1 MKLRI
6 YTIACTVLVALGCLC
21 ACQEDFDNGPLA
33 GDENTWVLNLEA
45 TAIQASRSAGQDE
58 YNENQVASADVFFFT
73 EADGTCIYAQTGL
86 VPDGTQLRVTLDNE
100 KVKFGGS
107 YFVYVIANG
116 RAYYSGIDNTTAV
129 GKTVADLKDVTIRTT
144 WKDGYEESNGE
155 IEESLLM
162 DGADNVLISQNKPG
176 KVQLTRAMAKVAL
189 FPTVEAS
196 VISEARVEYTPV
208 LKDMTVTMV
217 YGVQATNLGDDYAVQ
232 TTDYVDRIRRH
243 YQVSENAD
251 TGVHPP
257 FYSYPNPE
265 STVDRKNT
273 YLILCVPWRMKSE
286 SGDVQAAN
294 YYYRVPIAG
303 KDDVPVLLERNHYY
317 KVNVHVGVLGSLN
330 PRDAVELT
338 GNFAIYDWFDME
350 ISADMQHYE
359 YLVLD
364 EYSSVM
370 NNVNE
375 LRMPYV
381 SSSALMTNET
391 RITKVTYP
399 NYNSDTQG
407 SHTSTV
413 TLDTLEKI
421 RNAGFSLSWN
431 NGELIFTHP
440 VTTED
445 YVPYTITV
453 EVWNEQELDAT
464 WEITQYPAIYI
475 VGDYNPNGDE
485 NRFVY
490 GRSEETVNSDWYTD
504 PIEDDDGNDLGGVNN
519 PNSSSASNANL
530 NQYTIYITSFDIEGS
545 EYAIGDPRSSSV
557 NNLSFLSKKSD
568 SKGKKLTHYYP
579 SRQTEVD
586 NVIAPAFKIASSWGV
601 TYDISY
607 AEAQRRCASYQ
618 ENGYPA
624 GRWRVPTEAEIE
636 YIVSLSNRGVI
647 PALFN
652 GQYFASSGRYYD
664 NGYHEDGW
672 GGSYIDPSAIGFH
685 DSNGNDYAVRCV
697 YDVWYW
703 GNEKMSEKGGSD
715 TEFVWGDEPMR

>member
-58 YNENQVASADVFFFT
+58 YNENKVASADVFFFT

-100 KVKFGGS
+100 EVKFGGS

-116 RAYYSGIDNTTAV
+116 RAYYTGIDNTTAV

-155 IEESLLM
+155 IEEFLLM
-162 DGADNVLISQNKPG
+162 DGAANVLISQNTPG
-176 KVQLTRAMAKVAL
+176 KVKLTRAMAKVAL

-196 VISEARVEYTPV
+196 VTSEAGVEYTPV

-243 YQVSENAD
+243 YQVSENAN

-381 SSSALMTNET
+381 SSSALTMSRT
-391 RITKVTYP
+391 RIKKVTYP
-399 NYNSDTQG
+399 NYNAKTDDD
-407 SHTSTV
+407 SHTDTV
-413 TLDTLEKI
+413 ELDTPEAI
-421 RNAGFSLSWN
+421 QNAGFLLSWN
-431 NGELIFTHP
+431 NDELIFTHT

-453 EVWNEQELDAT
+453 EVWNEQGLDAT

-475 VGDYNPNGDE
+475 VGDYNPDGAN

-490 GRSEETVNSDWYTD
+490 GRSKETSIGWWND
-504 PIEDDDGNDLGGVNN
+504 PIEDDAGNDLGGVND
-519 PNSSSASNANL
+519 PRGSATNENL
-530 NQYTIYITSFDIEGS
+530 NQYTIYITSFDIAGS
-545 EYAIGDPRSSSV
+545 NYAIGDPRSSTV
-557 NNLSFLSKKSD
+557 DNLDELKNTFNGETLS
-568 SKGKKLTHYYP
+568 HYYP
-579 SRQTEVD
+579 TRKNDVQ

-601 TYDISY
+601 VNSGSLNYET
-607 AEAQRRCASYQ
+607 AKRRCASYQ

-624 GRWRVPTEAEIE
+624 GRWRVPTEAEIQ
-636 YIVSLSNRGVI
+636 YIVSLSDRGVI
-647 PALFN
+647 PVLF
-652 GQYFASSGRYYD
+652 GGDYYASSGRYYD
-664 NGYHEDGW
+664 NE
-672 GGSYIDPSAIGFH
+672 SSPAGFH
-685 DSNGNDYAVRCV
+685 DDSSGSHAVRCV

-703 GNEKMSEKGGSD
+703 GNKKMSEKGGSD
-715 TEFVWGDEPMR
+715 TQFVWGDEPMR

>member
-58 YNENQVASADVFFFT
+58 YNENKVGSADVFFFT
-73 EADGTCIYAQTGL
+73 EANGACIYAQTGL

-100 KVKFGGS
+100 KVKFGGR

-129 GKTVADLKDVTIRTT
+129 EKTVADLKDVTIRTT

-162 DGADNVLISQNKPG
+162 DGAAHVLISQDKPG

-196 VISEARVEYTPV
+196 VISEAGVEYTPV

-243 YQVSENAD
+243 YQVSENAN

-399 NYNSDTQG
+399 NYNAKTDDA
-407 SHTSTV
+407 SHTDTV
-413 TLDTLEKI
+413 ELDTPQAI
-421 RNAGFSLSWN
+421 RDAGFSLSWN
-431 NGELIFTHP
+431 NDELIFTHT

-453 EVWNEQELDAT
+453 EVWNEQGLDAT

-475 VGDYNPNGDE
+475 VGDYNPDGAS

-490 GRSEETVNSDWYTD
+490 GVSSGNVY
-504 PIEDDDGNDLGGVNN
+504 DDDKEWNDRNGNTLGGVNN
-519 PNSSSASNANL
+519 PLVNATNKNL
-530 NQYTIYITSFDIEGS
+530 NQYTIYITSFDIAGS
-545 EYAIGDPRSSSV
+545 NYAIGDPRSSTV
-557 NNLSFLSKKSD
+557 DNLDFLNKEINGETLSY
-568 SKGKKLTHYYP
+568 YYP
-579 SRQTEVD
+579 TRKDDVQ

-601 TYDISY
+601 VDKSSLTYET
-607 AEAQRRCASYQ
+607 AKRRCASYQ

-624 GRWRVPTEAEIE
+624 GRWRVPTEAEIQ
-636 YIVSLSNRGVI
+636 YIVSLSDRGVI
-647 PALFN
+647 PVLF
-652 GQYFASSGRYYD
+652 GGDYYASSGRYYD
-664 NGYHEDGW
+664 NESSPAGFRDDSR
-672 GGSYIDPSAIGFH
+672 GGH
-685 DSNGNDYAVRCV
+685 AVRCV

-715 TEFVWGDEPMR
+715 T

>member
-58 YNENQVASADVFFFT
+58 YNENKVASADVFFFT
-73 EADGTCIYAQTGL
+73 EANGACIYAQTGL

-116 RAYYSGIDNTTAV
+116 RAYYSDIDNTTAV

-162 DGADNVLISQNKPG
+162 DGAANVLISQNTPG

-196 VISEARVEYTPV
+196 VTSEAGVEYTPV

-243 YQVSENAD
+243 YQVSENAN

-303 KDDVPVLLERNHYY
+303 KDDIPVLLERNHYY

-381 SSSALMTNET
+381 SSSALTMSKT

-399 NYNSDTQG
+399 NYNAKTDDD
-407 SHTSTV
+407 SHTDTV
-413 TLDTLEKI
+413 ELDTPEAI
-421 RNAGFSLSWN
+421 QNAGFLLSWN
-431 NGELIFTHP
+431 NDELIFTHT

-453 EVWNEQELDAT
+453 EVWNEQGLDAT

-475 VGDYNPNGDE
+475 VGDYNPDGAS

-490 GRSEETVNSDWYTD
+490 GVSSGSVY
-504 PIEDDDGNDLGGVNN
+504 DDDNNSLGGVNN
-519 PNSSSASNANL
+519 PLSGSSSNQNL
-530 NQYTIYITSFDIEGS
+530 NQYTIYITSFDIAGS
-545 EYAIGDPRSSSV
+545 NYAIGDPRSSTV
-557 NNLSFLSKKSD
+557 DNLDFLNKEIN
-568 SKGKKLTHYYP
+568 GKTLSYYYP
-579 SRQTEVD
+579 TRKNDVQ

-601 TYDISY
+601 VNSGSLTYET
-607 AEAQRRCASYQ
+607 AKRRCASYQ

-624 GRWRVPTEAEIE
+624 GRWRVPTEAEIQ
-636 YIVSLSNRGVI
+636 YIVSLSDRGVI
-647 PALFN
+647 PVLF
-652 GQYFASSGRYYD
+652 GGDYYASSGRYYD
-664 NGYHEDGW
+664 NDSSPAGFRDDSW
-672 GGSYIDPSAIGFH
+672 GGH
-685 DSNGNDYAVRCV
+685 VVRCV

-715 TEFVWGDEPMR
+715 TQFVWDDEPMR

>member
-58 YNENQVASADVFFFT
+58 YNENKVASADVFFFT

-100 KVKFGGS
+100 KVKFGSS

-129 GKTVADLKDVTIRTT
+129 GKTVANLKDVTIRTT

-196 VISEARVEYTPV
+196 VTSEAGVEYTPV

-243 YQVSENAD
+243 YQVSENAN

-381 SSSALMTNET
+381 SSSALTMGKTQ
-391 RITKVTYP
+391 ITKVTYP

-413 TLDTLEKI
+413 TLDTPEEI
-421 RNAGFSLSWN
+421 QSEGFSLTWN
-431 NGELIFTHP
+431 DDELIFTHT

-475 VGDYNPNGDE
+475 VGDYNPNGNE

-490 GRSEETVNSDWYTD
+490 GRNWITSDRD
-504 PIEDDDGNDLGGVNN
+504 PIKDDRGNSLGGVNN
-519 PNSSSASNANL
+519 TNNATNKNL
-530 NQYTIYITSFDIEGS
+530 NQYTIYITSFDIAGS
-545 EYAIGDPRSSSV
+545 NYAIGDPRSSTV
-557 NNLSFLSKKSD
+557 DNLDFLNKEINRETLSY
-568 SKGKKLTHYYP
+568 YYP
-579 SRQTEVD
+579 TRKNDVQ

-601 TYDISY
+601 VDANSLTYET
-607 AEAQRRCASYQ
+607 AKRRCASYQ

-624 GRWRVPTEAEIE
+624 GRWRVPTEAEIQ
-636 YIVSLSNRGVI
+636 YIVSLSDRGVI
-647 PALFN
+647 PVLF
-652 GQYFASSGRYYD
+652 GGDYYASSGRYYD
-664 NGYHEDGW
+664 NE
-672 GGSYIDPSAIGFH
+672 SSPAGFH
-685 DSNGNDYAVRCV
+685 DDSRGGHAVRCV

-715 TEFVWGDEPMR
+715 TQFVWGDEPMR

>member
-45 TAIQASRSAGQDE
+45 TAVQPSRSPGVDE
-58 YNENQVASADVFFFT
+58 YNENKVTSADVFFFND
-73 EADGTCIYAQTGL
+73 ADGQCIYAQTGL
-86 VPDGTQLRVTLDNE
+86 EPVENELRVKLADTA
-100 KVKFGGS
+100 VSFGNS
-107 YFVYVIANG
+107 YYIYVIANG
-116 RAYYSGIDNTTAV
+116 RAYYANVNDASAV
-129 GKTVADLKDVTIRTT
+129 GMTIAELQDKRIRTT
-144 WKDGYEESNGE
+144 WKDGYEPNGE

-162 DGADNVLISQNKPG
+162 DGEASVTVSRETPGEISLK
-176 KVQLTRAMAKVAL
+176 RAMAKVAL
-189 FPTVEAS
+189 FPSVTTEPIVENG
-196 VISEARVEYTPV
+196 VEYTPIV
-208 LKDMTVTMV
+208 NAMSVTMV
-217 YGVQATNLGDDYAVQ
+217 YGVQATNLAGDYEVVAE
-232 TTDYVDRIRRH
+232 DYVTRMHRAYTQDGTKH
-243 YQVSENAD
+243 L
-251 TGVHPP
+251 P
-257 FYSYPNPE
+257 FYSYPNPLN
-265 STVDRKNT
+265 TKDRKDS
-273 YLILCVPWRMKSE
+273 YLILCVPWNMKTATGE
-286 SGDVQAAN
+286 EPVN
-294 YYYRVPIAG
+294 YYYRVPITGSEDTPA
-303 KDDVPVLLERNHYY
+303 LLKRNKYY
-317 KVNVHVGVLGSLN
+317 KVNVNVSVLGSMN
-330 PRDAVELT
+330 PREAVTL
-338 GNFAIYDWFDME
+338 NADFIIYDWFDMD
-350 ISADMQHYE
+350 ISADMNNYK
-359 YLVLD
+359 YLVLE
-364 EYSSVM
+364 EYTSVM
-370 NNVNE
+370 NNTNE

-381 SSSALMTNET
+381 SSSALTMGKTQ
-391 RITKVTYP
+391 ITKVTYP

-413 TLDTLEKI
+413 TLDTPEEI
-421 RNAGFSLSWN
+421 QSEGFLLTWN
-431 NGELIFTHP
+431 DDELIFTHP

-453 EVWNEQELDAT
+453 EVWNEQGLDAT

-475 VGDYNPNGDE
+475 VGDYNPDGDE

-490 GRSEETVNSDWYTD
+490 GRSEETVNSGWYTD

-557 NNLSFLSKKSD
+557 NNLSFLSEKSD

-601 TYDISY
+601 TIDISY

-715 TEFVWGDEPMR
+715 TQFVWGDEPMR

>member
-58 YNENQVASADVFFFT
+58 YNENKVASADVFFFT

-100 KVKFGGS
+100 EVKFGGS

-116 RAYYSGIDNTTAV
+116 RAYYTGIDNTTAV

-155 IEESLLM
+155 IEKSLLM
-162 DGADNVLISQNKPG
+162 DGADNVLISQNTPG
-176 KVQLTRAMAKVAL
+176 KVKLTRAMAKVAL

-196 VISEARVEYTPV
+196 VTSEAGVEYTPV

-243 YQVSENAD
+243 YQVSENEN

-303 KDDVPVLLERNHYY
+303 KDDIPVLLERNHYY

-413 TLDTLEKI
+413 TLDTPEKI
-421 RNAGFSLSWN
+421 QSEGFSLTWN
-431 NGELIFTHP
+431 DDELIFIHT

-453 EVWNEQELDAT
+453 EVWNEQGLDAT

-475 VGDYNPNGDE
+475 VGDYNPNGAN

-490 GRSEETVNSDWYTD
+490 GESSGSVY
-504 PIEDDDGNDLGGVNN
+504 DDDNNSLGGVNN
-519 PNSSSASNANL
+519 PLSGSSSNQNL
-530 NQYTIYITSFDIEGS
+530 NQYTIYITSFDITGS
-545 EYAIGDPRSSSV
+545 NYAIGDPRSSTV
-557 NNLSFLSKKSD
+557 DNLDELKKTFKGETLS
-568 SKGKKLTHYYP
+568 HYYP
-579 SRQTEVD
+579 TRKNDVQ

-601 TYDISY
+601 VNSGSLNYVT
-607 AEAQRRCASYQ
+607 AKRRCASYQ

-624 GRWRVPTEAEIE
+624 GRWRVPTEAEIQ
-636 YIVSLSNRGVI
+636 YIVSLSDRGVI
-647 PALFN
+647 PVLF
-652 GQYFASSGRYYD
+652 GGDYYASSGRYYD
-664 NGYHEDGW
+664 NE
-672 GGSYIDPSAIGFH
+672 SSPAGFH
-685 DSNGNDYAVRCV
+685 DDSRGGHAVRCV

-715 TEFVWGDEPMR
+715 TQFVWGDEPMR

>member
-58 YNENQVASADVFFFT
+58 YNENEVASADVFFFT
-73 EADGTCIYAQTGL
+73 EANGACIYAQTGL

-116 RAYYSGIDNTTAV
+116 RAYYSDIDNTTAV

-413 TLDTLEKI
+413 TLDTPEEI

-715 TEFVWGDEPMR
+715 TKFVWGDEPMR

>member
-45 TAIQASRSAGQDE
+45 TAVQPSRSPGVDE
-58 YNENQVASADVFFFT
+58 YNENKVTSADVFFFN
-73 EADGTCIYAQTGL
+73 EADGQCIYAQTGL
-86 VPDGTQLRVTLDNE
+86 KPVGNELRVKLADTA
-100 KVKFGGS
+100 VSFGNS
-107 YFVYVIANG
+107 YYIYVIANG
-116 RAYYSGIDNTTAV
+116 RAYYADVNDASAV
-129 GKTVADLKDVTIRTT
+129 DMTIAELQAKRIRTT
-144 WKDGYEESNGE
+144 WKDGYEPNGE

-162 DGADNVLISQNKPG
+162 DGEALVTVSRETPG
-176 KVQLTRAMAKVAL
+176 EVSLKRAMAKVAL
-189 FPTVEAS
+189 FPTVEDKI
-196 VISEARVEYTPV
+196 VENGVEYTPI
-208 LKDMTVTMV
+208 LEDMSVTMV
-217 YGVQATNLGDDYAVQ
+217 YGVQATNLAGDYEVAAE
-232 TTDYVDRIRRH
+232 DYVTRMHRAYTQDGTKH
-243 YQVSENAD
+243 V
-251 TGVHPP
+251 P
-257 FYSYPNPE
+257 FYSYPNLLN
-265 STVDRKNT
+265 TTDRKDS
-273 YLILCVPWRMKSE
+273 YLILCVPWNMKTATGE
-286 SGDVQAAN
+286 EPVN
-294 YYYRVPIAG
+294 YYYRVPITGSEDTPA
-303 KDDVPVLLERNHYY
+303 LLERNKYY
-317 KVNVHVGVLGSLN
+317 KVNVNVSVLGSMN
-330 PRDAVELT
+330 PREAVTL
-338 GNFAIYDWFDME
+338 NADFIIYDWFDMD
-350 ISADMQHYE
+350 ISADMNNYK
-359 YLVLD
+359 YLVLE
-364 EYSSVM
+364 EYTSVM
-370 NNVNE
+370 NNTNE
-375 LRMPYV
+375 LSMPYV
-381 SSSALMTNET
+381 SSSALTMGKTQ
-391 RITKVTYP
+391 ITKVTYP

-413 TLDTLEKI
+413 TLDTPEKI
-421 RNAGFSLSWN
+421 QSEGFSLTWN
-431 NGELIFTHP
+431 DDELIFTHT

-475 VGDYNPNGDE
+475 VGDYNPNGNE

-490 GRSEETVNSDWYTD
+490 GRSEETVNSGWYTD

-579 SRQTEVD
+579 TRQTEVD

-607 AEAQRRCASYQ
+607 TEAQRRCASYQ

-664 NGYHEDGW
+664 NGYRE
-672 GGSYIDPSAIGFH
+672 SYIDPSAIGFH
-685 DSNGNDYAVRCV
+685 DSDGDDYAVRCV

-715 TEFVWGDEPMR
+715 TEFVWGDEPMQ

>member
-58 YNENQVASADVFFFT
+58 YNENKVASADVFFFT
-73 EADGTCIYAQTGL
+73 EADGRCIYAQTGL

-116 RAYYSGIDNTTAV
+116 RAYYTGIDNTTAV
-129 GKTVADLKDVTIRTT
+129 GKTVAYLKDVTIRTT

-162 DGADNVLISQNKPG
+162 DGAADVLISQNKPG
-176 KVQLTRAMAKVAL
+176 KVKLTRAMAKVAL

-196 VISEARVEYTPV
+196 VTSEAGVEYTPV

-243 YQVSENAD
+243 YQVSENAN

-286 SGDVQAAN
+286 SGDVQAVN

-317 KVNVHVGVLGSLN
+317 KVNVHVGVLGSLS

-381 SSSALMTNET
+381 SSSALTMSNT

-399 NYNSDTQG
+399 NYNAKTDDD
-407 SHTSTV
+407 SHTDTV
-413 TLDTLEKI
+413 ELDTPEAI
-421 RNAGFSLSWN
+421 QNAGFLLLWN
-431 NGELIFTHP
+431 NDELIFTHT

-453 EVWNEQELDAT
+453 EVWNEQGLDAT
-464 WEITQYPAIYI
+464 WEIIQYPAIYI
-475 VGDYNPNGDE
+475 VGDYNKNGAN

-490 GRSEETVNSDWYTD
+490 GESSGSVY
-504 PIEDDDGNDLGGVNN
+504 DDDNNNLGGVNN
-519 PNSSSASNANL
+519 PSTSSSSNSNL

-568 SKGKKLTHYYP
+568 SKSKKLTHYYP
-579 SRQTEVD
+579 TRQTEVD

-607 AEAQRRCASYQ
+607 TEAQRRCASYQ

-715 TEFVWGDEPMR
+715 TKFVWGDEPMR

>member
-21 ACQEDFDNGPLA
+21 ACQEDFDNGPLV

-58 YNENQVASADVFFFT
+58 YNENKVASADVFFFT
-73 EADGTCIYAQTGL
+73 EVDGTCIYAQTGL

-100 KVKFGGS
+100 EVKFGGS

-116 RAYYSGIDNTTAV
+116 RAYYSDIDNTTAV

-162 DGADNVLISQNKPG
+162 DGAANVQISQNTPG
-176 KVQLTRAMAKVAL
+176 KVKLTRAMAKVAL

-196 VISEARVEYTPV
+196 VTSEAGVEYTPV

-243 YQVSENAD
+243 YQVSENAN

-381 SSSALMTNET
+381 SSSALTMSKT

-399 NYNSDTQG
+399 NYNAKTDDD
-407 SHTSTV
+407 SHTDTV
-413 TLDTLEKI
+413 ELDTPEAIQK
-421 RNAGFSLSWN
+421 AGFLLSWN
-431 NGELIFTHP
+431 NDELIFTHT

-453 EVWNEQELDAT
+453 EVWNEQGLDAT

-475 VGDYNPNGDE
+475 VGDYNPNGAN

-490 GRSEETVNSDWYTD
+490 GKSSGSVY
-504 PIEDDDGNDLGGVNN
+504 DDDNNSLGGVNN
-519 PNSSSASNANL
+519 PLVNATNKNL
-530 NQYTIYITSFDIEGS
+530 NQYTIYITSFDIAGS
-545 EYAIGDPRSSSV
+545 NYAIGDPRFSTV
-557 NNLSFLSKKSD
+557 DNLDFLNKEINRETLSY
-568 SKGKKLTHYYP
+568 YYP
-579 SRQTEVD
+579 TRKDDVQ

-601 TYDISY
+601 VDKSSLTYET
-607 AEAQRRCASYQ
+607 AKRRCASYQ

-624 GRWRVPTEAEIE
+624 GRWRVPTEAEIQ
-636 YIVSLSNRGVI
+636 YIVSLSDRGVI
-647 PALFN
+647 PVLF
-652 GQYFASSGRYYD
+652 GGDYYASSGRYYD
-664 NGYHEDGW
+664 NESSPAGFRDDSR
-672 GGSYIDPSAIGFH
+672 GGH
-685 DSNGNDYAVRCV
+685 AVRCV

>member
-58 YNENQVASADVFFFT
+58 YNENKVASADVFFFT
-73 EADGTCIYAQTGL
+73 EANGACIYAQTGL

-116 RAYYSGIDNTTAV
+116 RAYYSDIDNTTAV

-162 DGADNVLISQNKPG
+162 DGADNVLISQNTPG

-196 VISEARVEYTPV
+196 VTSEAGVEYTPV

-243 YQVSENAD
+243 YQVSENAN

-381 SSSALMTNET
+381 SSSALTMSKT

-399 NYNSDTQG
+399 NYNAKTDDD
-407 SHTSTV
+407 SHTDTV
-413 TLDTLEKI
+413 ELDTPEAI
-421 RNAGFSLSWN
+421 QNAGFLLSWN
-431 NGELIFTHP
+431 NDELIFTHT

-453 EVWNEQELDAT
+453 EVWNEQGLDAT

-475 VGDYNPNGDE
+475 VGDYNPDGAN

-490 GRSEETVNSDWYTD
+490 GRSKETSIGWWND
-504 PIEDDDGNDLGGVNN
+504 PIEDDAGNDLGGVND
-519 PNSSSASNANL
+519 PRGSATNENL
-530 NQYTIYITSFDIEGS
+530 NQYTIYITSFDIAGS
-545 EYAIGDPRSSSV
+545 NYAIGDPRSSTV
-557 NNLSFLSKKSD
+557 DNLDELKNTFNGETLS
-568 SKGKKLTHYYP
+568 HYYP
-579 SRQTEVD
+579 TRKNDVQ

-601 TYDISY
+601 VNSGSLNYVT
-607 AEAQRRCASYQ
+607 AKRRCASYQ

-624 GRWRVPTEAEIE
+624 GRWRVPTEAEIQ
-636 YIVSLSNRGVI
+636 YIVSLSDRGVI
-647 PALFN
+647 PVLF
-652 GQYFASSGRYYD
+652 GGDYYASSGRYYD
-664 NGYHEDGW
+664 NE
-672 GGSYIDPSAIGFH
+672 SSPAGFH
-685 DSNGNDYAVRCV
+685 DDSSGSHAVRCV

-715 TEFVWGDEPMR
+715 TQFVWGDEPMR

>member
-58 YNENQVASADVFFFT
+58 YKENKVASADVFFFT
-73 EADGTCIYAQTGL
+73 EDNGECIYAQTGL

-100 KVKFGGS
+100 KVKFGGR

-129 GKTVADLKDVTIRTT
+129 RKTVADLKDVTIRTT

-162 DGADNVLISQNKPG
+162 DGAANVLISQNKPG

-196 VISEARVEYTPV
+196 VISEAGVEYTPV

-243 YQVSENAD
+243 YQVSENAN

-381 SSSALMTNET
+381 SSSALTMSKT

-399 NYNSDTQG
+399 NYNADTFDD
-407 SHTSTV
+407 SHTKTE
-413 TLDTLEKI
+413 TLETPQDI
-421 RNAGFSLSWN
+421 EDAGFLLTWN
-431 NGELIFTHP
+431 NDELIFTHT

-453 EVWNEQELDAT
+453 EVWNEQGLDAT

-475 VGDYNPNGDE
+475 VGDYNPNGAN

-490 GRSEETVNSDWYTD
+490 GVSSGDVY
-504 PIEDDDGNDLGGVNN
+504 DDYEGSWPLYRGNTLGGVND
-519 PNSSSASNANL
+519 PTDNATNQNL
-530 NQYTIYITSFDIEGS
+530 NQYTIYITSFDIAGS
-545 EYAIGDPRSSSV
+545 NYAIGDPRSSTV
-557 NNLSFLSKKSD
+557 DNLD
-568 SKGKKLTHYYP
+568 YLTKTIHGETLNYYYP
-579 SRQTEVD
+579 TRKNDVQ

-601 TYDISY
+601 VDKSSLTYET
-607 AEAQRRCASYQ
+607 AKRRCASYQ

-624 GRWRVPTEAEIE
+624 GRWRVPTEAEIQ
-636 YIVSLSNRGVI
+636 YIVSLSDRGVI
-647 PALFN
+647 PVLF
-652 GQYFASSGRYYD
+652 GGDYYASSGRYYD
-664 NGYHEDGW
+664 NESSPAGFRDDSR
-672 GGSYIDPSAIGFH
+672 GGH
-685 DSNGNDYAVRCV
+685 AVRCV

>member
-58 YNENQVASADVFFFT
+58 YNENKVASADVFFFT
-73 EADGTCIYAQTGL
+73 EADGRCIYAQTGL

-116 RAYYSGIDNTTAV
+116 RAYYTDIDNTTAV

-144 WKDGYEESNGE
+144 WKDGYKESNGE

-162 DGADNVLISQNKPG
+162 DGAANVQISQNTPR
-176 KVQLTRAMAKVAL
+176 KVKLTRAMAKVAL

-196 VISEARVEYTPV
+196 VTSEAGVEYTPV

-243 YQVSENAD
+243 YQVSENAN

-317 KVNVHVGVLGSLN
+317 KVNVHVGVLGSLS

-381 SSSALMTNET
+381 SSSALTMSKT

-399 NYNSDTQG
+399 NYNADTFDD
-407 SHTSTV
+407 SHTKTE
-413 TLDTLEKI
+413 TLETPQDI
-421 RNAGFSLSWN
+421 EDAGFLLTWN
-431 NGELIFTHP
+431 NDELIFTHT

-453 EVWNEQELDAT
+453 EVWNEQGLDAT

-475 VGDYNPNGDE
+475 VGDYNPNGAN

-490 GRSEETVNSDWYTD
+490 GVSSGDVY
-504 PIEDDDGNDLGGVNN
+504 DDYEGSWPLYRGNTLGGVND
-519 PNSSSASNANL
+519 PTDNATNQNL
-530 NQYTIYITSFDIEGS
+530 NQYTIYITSFDIAGS
-545 EYAIGDPRSSSV
+545 NYAIGDPRSSTV
-557 NNLSFLSKKSD
+557 DNLD
-568 SKGKKLTHYYP
+568 YLTKTIHGETLNYYYP
-579 SRQTEVD
+579 TRKNDVQ

-601 TYDISY
+601 VDNGSLTYET
-607 AEAQRRCASYQ
+607 AKRRCASYQ

-624 GRWRVPTEAEIE
+624 GRWRVPTEAEIQ
-636 YIVSLSNRGVI
+636 YIVSLSDRGVI

-652 GQYFASSGRYYD
+652 GDYYASSGRYYD
-664 NGYHEDGW
+664 NGYDGTN
-672 GGSYIDPSAIGFH
+672 AGFYPKEPNW
-685 DSNGNDYAVRCV
+685 NGEYDVTNGHAVRCV

-703 GNEKMSEKGGSD
+703 GNEKMSEKGDSD
-715 TEFVWGDEPMR
+715 TQFVWGDEPMR